1 MLKLSRRTLLKNVCA
16 AAALLNLSPGVLLA
30 ADRARIMKKIPKTGE
45 ALAVMGLGTSGT
57 FDVDAGDLGETEL
70 YALMQ
75 AFFANGGQLIDS
87 SPMYGNA
94 ETVIGKLLKQIRNK
108 GGLFAAT
115 KVWTDGK
122 EAGIAQMNASMNK
135 MGVSVMDLMQI
146 HNLRDW
152 RTHLQTLRDWKDQGK
167 IRYIG
172 ITTSHGRAHAEL
184 EAVMQSEPLDFVQF
198 SYNIEDRAA
207 ERRLL
212 PIALDRGIA
221 VLINRPFQR
230 GGLFGAIRGKALP
243 GWAAEFDCASWG
255 QFFLKFAASHPAATC
270 VIPATAKLKH
280 MLDNMAAGHGRLPD
294 ETMRR
299 RMIQYMESL

>member
-30 ADRARIMKKIPKTGE
+30 AGRARIMKKIPKTGE

-75 AFFANGGQLIDS
+75 AFFDNGGQLIDS

-94 ETVIGKLLKQIRNK
+94 ETVIGKLLKQTRNK

-230 GGLFGAIRGKALP
+230 GGLFGAVRGKALP

-255 QFFLKFAASHPAATC
+255 QFFLKFAASGRDLRHSRHGKTETHAGQHGGRPWSPA
-270 VIPATAKLKH
+270 
-280 MLDNMAAGHGRLPD
+280 R
-294 ETMRR
+294 
-299 RMIQYMESL
+299 

>member
-75 AFFANGGQLIDS
+75 AFFDNGGQLIDS

-94 ETVIGKLLKQIRNK
+94 ETVIGKLLKQTRNK

-230 GGLFGAIRGKALP
+230 GGLFGAVRGKALP

>member
-75 AFFANGGQLIDS
+75 AFFDNGGQLIDS

-230 GGLFGAIRGKALP
+230 GGLFGAVRGKALP

>member
-1 MLKLSRRTLLKNVCA
+1 MLKLSRRSLLKNVCA

-30 ADRARIMKKIPKTGE
+30 ADRTRITKKIPKTGE
-45 ALAVMGLGTSGT
+45 PLAVMGLGTSQT

-70 YALMQ
+70 PAVMQ
-75 AFFANGGQLIDS
+75 AFFDNGGQLIDS

-94 ETVIGKLLKQIRNK
+94 ETVIGELLKSTGNK
-108 GGLFAAT
+108 DGLFAAT

-122 EAGIAQMNASMNK
+122 EAGIAQMNASMKK

-152 RTHLQTLRDWKDQGK
+152 RVHLQTLRDWKDRGK

-184 EAVMQSEPLDFVQF
+184 EAVMQSEPMDFVQF

-212 PIALDRGIA
+212 PIALDKGIA

-230 GGLFGAIRGKALP
+230 GGLFRAVRGKALP

-270 VIPATAKLKH
+270 VIPATAKLTH

-294 ETMRR
+294 ENLRR